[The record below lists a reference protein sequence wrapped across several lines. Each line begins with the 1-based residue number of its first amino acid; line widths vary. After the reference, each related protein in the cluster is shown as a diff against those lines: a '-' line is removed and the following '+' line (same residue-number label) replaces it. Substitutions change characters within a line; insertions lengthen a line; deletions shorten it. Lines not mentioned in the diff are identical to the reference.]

1 MKADFSVGKLNIS
14 LYFDCEKHKLNN
26 KPAVDVQPVFAV
38 FYGSGLLFG
47 LCIAVAMC
55 RQLYFIVD

>member
-14 LYFDCEKHKLNN
+14 LYSDCEKHKLNK

-38 FYGSGLLFG
+38 FTAPACFLAF
-47 LCIAVAMC
+47 A
-55 RQLYFIVD
+55 